1 MQQTNYQDNRNQL
14 MMMGATIFVSIT
26 AAVILSTVIIMSL
39 MRGEIA
45 GALTSHVQNSSPTSQ
60 TASSCVDTSAAATT
74 NAPAVATA
82 AMPVATSAAA
92 PLMQSAYSATYTTP
106 PVSANHSFNSS
117 NVSNTTT
124 NNKITSTEIHHKTVI
139 KVKDSFNDNSQNSH
153 NPIIVKDNTVN
164 LNSNNNTAVN
174 SGNTTVVPTTITN
187 NTTTT
192 NTTTT
197 TNSNNTVNTAVN
209 SGNTTNSNNTVE
221 NHLLSDNVVIV
232 PVI

>member
-26 AAVILSTVIIMSL
+26 AAVILSTVIIMTL

-45 GALTSHVQNSSPTSQ
+45 GALASNVQNSSPTSQ
-60 TASSCVDTSAAATT
+60 TASSCVDTSAAASAST
-74 NAPAVATA
+74 PAVATA
-82 AMPVATSAAA
+82 TTPVATSAAA
-92 PLMQSAYSATYTTP
+92 PLMQSAYSVAYTTP

-124 NNKITSTEIHHKTVI
+124 NNKITNTEIHHKTVVKI
-139 KVKDSFNDNSQNSH
+139 KDSFNDNSQNSH

-187 NTTTT
+187 NTTT